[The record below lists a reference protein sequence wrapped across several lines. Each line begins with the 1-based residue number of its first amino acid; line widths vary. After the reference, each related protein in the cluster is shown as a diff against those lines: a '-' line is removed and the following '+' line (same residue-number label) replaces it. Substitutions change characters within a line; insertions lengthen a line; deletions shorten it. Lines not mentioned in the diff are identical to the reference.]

1 MAVAVFLTEVC
12 MRAASFII
20 VLLFI
25 VVVGLALR
33 TLQAQANGRMP
44 VVAGETSGPY
54 NPDEPDGRGRG
65 A

>member
-1 MAVAVFLTEVC
+1 MK
-12 MRAASFII
+12 AASFIL

-33 TLQAQANGRMP
+33 SLTVQADSHVPA
-44 VVAGETSGPY
+44 VAGETSGPF
-54 NPDEPDGRGRG
+54 NPNEPDGTRRG

>member
-1 MAVAVFLTEVC
+1 MKVVSFVF
-12 MRAASFII
+12 

-33 TLQAQANGRMP
+33 SLTAQADSYLP
-44 VVAGETSGPY
+44 AVAGETSGPF
-54 NPDEPDGRGRG
+54 NPNEPDGTRRG